1 MECAAAGA
9 EFNILLATDS
19 YKVTHYKQY
28 PPNTSKVY
36 SYFECREKKTENSKL
51 RKVKYE
57 ETVFY
62 GLQYILNKYLKGKVV
77 TKEKIKEAKEVYRE
91 HFQDDV
97 FNEKGWNYIL
107 EKYDGHLPI
116 EIKAVP
122 EGSVIPR
129 GNVLF
134 TVENTDPECYWLTN
148 WIETILVQSWY
159 PITVATNSREQKK
172 ILAKYLL
179 ETSGSLEGLEY
190 KLHDFG
196 YRGVSSQETAGIGA
210 SAHLVNF
217 KGTDTVAGIALIK
230 KYYGTKDPVP
240 GYSVPAA
247 EHSTITAWGKD
258 HEKDAFEHIVTQFS
272 SVPVSV
278 VSDSYDIYNACEK
291 IWGDDL
297 RHIIEARSPEA
308 PLIIRPDS
316 GNPLDTV
323 LKVLEILGKKFP
335 ITENSKGYKL
345 LPPYLRV
352 IQGDGV
358 DINTLQEGMLV
369 EQIVEGMKKNKWSIE
384 NIAFGSGGALLQKL
398 TRDLLNCSFKCSY
411 VVTNGLGVNVFK
423 DPVADPNKRS
433 KKGRLSLHRT
443 PTGEYVTL
451 EEGKGD
457 LEEYGQDLL
466 HTVFKNGKVTKSYSF
481 DEVRQNARLKN
492 SELQTASH

>member
-1 MECAAAGA
+1 MR
-9 EFNILLATDS
+9 
-19 YKVTHYKQY
+19 VTHYKQY

-51 RKVKYE
+51 KKVKYE

-107 EKYDGHLPI
+107 E
-116 EIKAVP
+116 
-122 EGSVIPR
+122 
-129 GNVLF
+129 
-134 TVENTDPECYWLTN
+134 
-148 WIETILVQSWY
+148 SWY

-196 YRGVSSQETAGIGA
+196 YRGVSSQE
-210 SAHLVNF
+210 
-217 KGTDTVAGIALIK
+217 
-230 KYYGTKDPVP
+230 
-240 GYSVPAA
+240 
-247 EHSTITAWGKD
+247 
-258 HEKDAFEHIVTQFS
+258 
-272 SVPVSV
+272 
-278 VSDSYDIYNACEK
+278 
-291 IWGDDL
+291 
-297 RHIIEARSPEA
+297 
-308 PLIIRPDS
+308 
-316 GNPLDTV
+316 
-323 LKVLEILGKKFP
+323 VLEILGKKFP

-384 NIAFGSGGALLQKL
+384 NIAFGSGSILLLMLLDRSQSGAAIVHQS
-398 TRDLLNCSFKCSY
+398 DS
-411 VVTNGLGVNVFK
+411 V
-423 DPVADPNKRS
+423 
-433 KKGRLSLHRT
+433 
-443 PTGEYVTL
+443 
-451 EEGKGD
+451 
-457 LEEYGQDLL
+457 
-466 HTVFKNGKVTKSYSF
+466 
-481 DEVRQNARLKN
+481 
-492 SELQTASH
+492 